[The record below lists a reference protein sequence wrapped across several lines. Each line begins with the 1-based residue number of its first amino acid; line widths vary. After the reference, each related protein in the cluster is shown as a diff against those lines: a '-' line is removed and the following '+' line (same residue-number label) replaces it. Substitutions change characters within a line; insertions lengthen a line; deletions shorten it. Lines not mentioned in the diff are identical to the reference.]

1 MPDESLEEAVQST
14 YVFGEFNMGAGVKRQ
29 ILGFPYLE
37 HRAVEDDSDPSAGLD
52 KFQLG
57 LKICLLPGLID
68 IPKLKDAFTSSTLVL
83 ELHREDV
90 YKRAFHT
97 RNVEEYMR
105 MTHAEK
111 PAVEA
116 PVETKKGA
124 KAAPP
129 PAAKKGAAPEP
140 VGLPKVEVTAMTDA
154 DRFLLGC
161 IQRALGASRQIRPH
175 GTVRYRLEQLLSSSN
190 DLLTRFA
197 RMRHGGAPTAGDDT
211 VVVKEDLL
219 LEVRLEKPS
228 KPEKWDLP
236 ADISLKSA
244 LTRAKEEQQSKLD
257 GTLAL
262 NGTLPALGG
271 TLGSTLGATAKSR
284 VILSKPAPRH
294 EMFLSNGTAMEMT
307 ASLLRAL
314 IEPAKVGEYIAQHCV
329 LSIVALRFFVFHTDL
344 KPTPPLAQ
352 KNIKVPATAMPEIP
366 LSDMELQKKL
376 AVTPFT
382 RLLVLFKYLD
392 DDTLRAIAAGLNAVN
407 SSALP
412 DIQGTLRSYSF
423 SEAELAAAKDAK
435 LDVITGFMIIDDDMR
450 LVVLEGLAAPGKG
463 MQRMF
468 TEFLPRVKQNDDQLK
483 IVCNPE
489 VLFPDRIYPEFGPD
503 IRRIRIR
510 DKLKKLAKR
519 PEIYNRKQVEEICF
533 NAVDCIMTLR
543 RAQDMDS
550 TKKLDMYPTAESLN
564 KLELLYGEA
573 ITRPDMDG
581 TLRDAFKENFEKT
594 KLATEKRRASSPIV
608 PATPPTDAD
617 GTLRGSPTRA
627 AREAYKPTD
636 CRNPGFEI
644 HLRTRPVH
652 RVDLLAETKELRA
665 QAWEGMLRRREHRE
679 EEYHSNLRS
688 VLGEEAYE
696 KSMAAGGPKIFLYS
710 QQSKNFK
717 AQAFNVLRD
726 RVAQDKNAT
735 YTFSQDFVSQT
746 VCVVD
751 EDQLVKNAKAESK
764 AAMLT
769 AKGFQYP
776 KPKTRAELL
785 LHPQRPSEARIEE
798 LKEPFRD
805 ILDVRPGADSET
817 RDPTLRALEK
827 GFKTQIPSDG
837 LFGALKP
844 VTFERPFE
852 LKLVG
857 DRTKLPRGLLTGG
870 TEPDPAA
877 FRSVHLGGENQARII
892 QEAADQEKREW
903 AAKVVVDTLSVQV
916 GGFKVRDKPIQ
927 MNRTQDI
934 LHDEPKRE
942 ELKHL
947 RTRVSHLGND
957 WGYSVA
963 PLSILNSE
971 QYVPNQAAN
980 ALMRTTNPDKFITST
995 MLLASQAQAKET
1007 ARKKHGASSASLAS
1021 TTDSDYSADEK
1032 EGRTGTQ
1039 KPLDFSR
1046 YIHKDTFNPKLVSA
1060 IARRKHPPQDR
1071 NSEECKGPKWQGAES
1086 K

>member
-1 MPDESLEEAVQST
+1 M
-14 YVFGEFNMGAGVKRQ
+14 
-29 ILGFPYLE
+29 
-37 HRAVEDDSDPSAGLD
+37 
-52 KFQLG
+52 
-57 LKICLLPGLID
+57 
-68 IPKLKDAFTSSTLVL
+68 
-83 ELHREDV
+83 
-90 YKRAFHT
+90 
-97 RNVEEYMR
+97 
-105 MTHAEK
+105 
-111 PAVEA
+111 
-116 PVETKKGA
+116 
-124 KAAPP
+124 
-129 PAAKKGAAPEP
+129 
-140 VGLPKVEVTAMTDA
+140 
-154 DRFLLGC
+154 
-161 IQRALGASRQIRPH
+161 
-175 GTVRYRLEQLLSSSN
+175 
-190 DLLTRFA
+190 
-197 RMRHGGAPTAGDDT
+197 
-211 VVVKEDLL
+211 
-219 LEVRLEKPS
+219 
-228 KPEKWDLP
+228 
-236 ADISLKSA
+236 
-244 LTRAKEEQQSKLD
+244 
-257 GTLAL
+257 
-262 NGTLPALGG
+262 
-271 TLGSTLGATAKSR
+271 
-284 VILSKPAPRH
+284 
-294 EMFLSNGTAMEMT
+294 
-307 ASLLRAL
+307 
-314 IEPAKVGEYIAQHCV
+314 
-329 LSIVALRFFVFHTDL
+329 
-344 KPTPPLAQ
+344 KPTPPSFPQNSSTVA
-352 KNIKVPATAMPEIP
+352 APEVP
-366 LSDMELQKKL
+366 LSDLELQKKL

-382 RLLVLFKYLD
+382 RMVVLFKYLD
-392 DDTLRAIAAGLNAVN
+392 DDTLRAIASGLTAVN
-407 SSALP
+407 SAALP

-423 SEAELAAAKDAK
+423 SQEELCAAKEAR

-489 VLFPDRIYPEFGPD
+489 VLFPERIYPEFGPD

-594 KLATEKRRASSPIV
+594 KATADKRRASSPS
-608 PATPPTDAD
+608 ATTGGASLGDTQQQLGAD
-617 GTLRGSPTRA
+617 GGATSNAPTRP
-627 AREAYKPTD
+627 AREPYQPTE
-636 CRNPGFEI
+636 CRNPSFEI

-665 QAWEGMLRRREHRE
+665 QAWEGMLRRREERE
-679 EEYHSNLRS
+679 EAYHTNLRS
-688 VLGEEAYE
+688 VLGDEAYE
-696 KSMAAGGPKIFLYS
+696 QSMGTGGPKIYLYS

-717 AQAFNVLRD
+717 AQAFNVLRE

-735 YTFSQDFVSQT
+735 YTFSQEFVSQT

-751 EDQLVKNAKAESK
+751 EDQLVKKAKAESK

-785 LHPQRPSEARIEE
+785 LHPQRPSEARIED

-805 ILDVRPGADSET
+805 ILDVRPGVDSET
-817 RDPTLRALEK
+817 TDPTLRALEK
-827 GFKTQIPSDG
+827 GFKTQIASDG

-857 DRTKLPRGLLTGG
+857 DRTKLPRGSLTGG

-877 FRSVHLGGENQARII
+877 FRSVHLGGENQAKII
-892 QEAADQEKREW
+892 QEAAEQERKEW
-903 AAKVVVDTLSVQV
+903 ASKVVVDNLTVKV
-916 GGFKVRDKPIQ
+916 GGFKIRDKPLQ
-927 MNRTQDI
+927 LNRTQDI
-934 LHDEPKRE
+934 LKDEPNRPD
-942 ELKHL
+942 LKHL

-957 WGYSVA
+957 WAYQPA
-963 PLSILNSE
+963 PLSILSSE

-980 ALMRTTNPDKFITST
+980 ALVRTTKPEKFITST
-995 MLLASQAQAKET
+995 MLLTNKAQAKDGSN
-1007 ARKKHGASSASLAS
+1007 KLNASNSAASLAS
-1021 TTDSDYSADEK
+1021 SQDSDYSAADEK
-1032 EGRTGTQ
+1032 GGRSGSQ

-1071 NSEECKGPKWQGAES
+1071 NSDECKGPKWQSAAES